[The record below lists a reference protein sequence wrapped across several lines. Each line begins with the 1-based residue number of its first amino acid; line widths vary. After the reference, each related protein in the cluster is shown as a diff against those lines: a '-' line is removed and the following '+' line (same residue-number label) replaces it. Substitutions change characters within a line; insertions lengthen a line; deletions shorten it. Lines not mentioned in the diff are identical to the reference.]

1 MPSRHLKWR
10 FSEEKCLEHGWIE
23 FFSFPLCLKF
33 KQDLWWWGVT
43 AWNDDSTFIV
53 EIETVELWFR
63 SEKTVW
69 TLNATW
75 RVAADT
81 RQINSSTKERKKITK
96 VDQMWDGVEPGLAE
110 DQPAHNFVE
119 VDTVVQGELVCQP
132 HVPEKR
138 HEVTKHEY

>member
-1 MPSRHLKWR
+1 MLHEDWLLIPVKLTLQLKR
-10 FSEEKCLEHGWIE
+10 EKKL
-23 FFSFPLCLKF
+23 
-33 KQDLWWWGVT
+33 
-43 AWNDDSTFIV
+43 
-53 EIETVELWFR
+53 
-63 SEKTVW
+63 
-69 TLNATW
+69 
-75 RVAADT
+75 
-81 RQINSSTKERKKITK
+81 TK